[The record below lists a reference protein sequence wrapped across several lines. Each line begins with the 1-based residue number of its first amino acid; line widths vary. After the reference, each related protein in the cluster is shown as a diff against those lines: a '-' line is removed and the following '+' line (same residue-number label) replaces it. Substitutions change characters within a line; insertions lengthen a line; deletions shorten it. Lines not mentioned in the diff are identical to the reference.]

1 MATKTKSKTE
11 TKSRKGTA
19 KKSATGRTSTRVT
32 SRSSANKKKSLK
44 TTTKSRTSAGKK
56 VSKKT
61 ATPRAEEKEV
71 SIDSKADIKTGI
83 TEAVES
89 KSIILPSDTPFAA
102 SPGIDDLE
110 TIPSSPALEKITS
123 GIAGIDRFEA
133 PVDTP
138 SGIPVAGDGEVVIS
152 RELLSRIAIMAID
165 EIDGIEPARCDTV
178 TKFMNSVQG
187 RVNGIRVEKGNTEVA
202 VDMVVRV
209 RYRSNIPELTQRLRE
224 TVGRRIW
231 EMTGLRVVE
240 ANVRIQD
247 ITSIAP
253 V

>member
-1 MATKTKSKTE
+1 MATKAKSKTQ
-11 TKSRKGTA
+11 TKSRKGTV
-19 KKSATGRTSTRVT
+19 KKSASRRTSTRVT
-32 SRSSANKKKSLK
+32 TRSSANKKKSLK
-44 TTTKSRTSAGKK
+44 TTTKSGTAARKK
-56 VSKKT
+56 VSSKT
-61 ATPRAEEKEV
+61 ATPTAEEKEV
-71 SIDSKADIKTGI
+71 GI
-83 TEAVES
+83 ES
-89 KSIILPSDTPFAA
+89 KSVIPPTDTPFAA
-102 SPGIDDLE
+102 SPRTDDLE
-110 TIPSSPALEKITS
+110 TIPTSPALEEISS
-123 GIAGIDRFEA
+123 GIAGLDRSEA

-138 SGIPVAGDGEVVIS
+138 SGVPVAGDSGVVIS
-152 RELLSRIAIMAID
+152 RELLSRIAILAID
-165 EIDGIEPARCDTV
+165 EIDGIEPARRDAL

-187 RVNGIRVEKGNTEVA
+187 RVNGIRIEKGNTEVA

-247 ITSIAP
+247 ITSISP